1 MPPRHLS
8 FWPKGLPQHLTVPE
22 TNLFYNVEVSATR
35 FPKKPYLVYYDAEI
49 TFAELKDHAERLA
62 GFLEHRCGVRR
73 GDRVLL
79 FMQNSPQFVIA
90 YYAVLRANAVVVPI
104 NSMNLTEELRFL
116 VSDSDAA
123 VAIVSQE
130 LYSRIQPLL
139 GDSLRHI
146 VVAAYSDYLGPRTD
160 LPVPDVIAAP
170 REAIRDRGVTLWS
183 DALNAGLTPGPLT
196 AGPDDLCVMPYTS
209 GTTDRPKGCMHTH
222 RSAMYTVVAGCQWF
236 GLNQDAV
243 ILAVLPFFHVTG
255 MQGSMGGP
263 LYNGSTVVLLPRWN
277 REMAA
282 RLIERH
288 RVTGWTCIPTMVV
301 DYLGNP
307 ELGRYDHSSLQRLSG
322 GGAAMPEAVARRL
335 HELLGLSFVEGYGL
349 TETIAPTHINPP
361 DRPKRQC
368 LGIPIFDTDARVV
381 DPVTLREQPPGEVGE
396 IVVSGPQI
404 FLGYWKNPSGT
415 EKAFIEIDGKRFF
428 RTGDLGR
435 VDEDG
440 YFFMVDRLKRMINA
454 SGFKVSPAE
463 VESSLYHHPAIAEAC
478 VIAARDAYRGE
489 TVKAVVALKPEHRG
503 KVSEQEIVTWASQRM
518 AAYKY
523 PRIVEFVDAL
533 PKSATGKVQWREL
546 QAREWEPD
554 RSGEGAGGGATA
566 PSR

>member
-1 MPPRHLS
+1 MTPLHLP

-22 TNLFYNVEVSATR
+22 TNLFYNAEVSAAR
-35 FPKKPYLVYYDAEI
+35 FPNKPYLVYYDAEI
-49 TFAELKDHAERLA
+49 TFAQFKDHAERLA

-79 FMQNSPQFVIA
+79 FMQNSPQFAIG
-90 YYAVLRANAVVVPI
+90 YYAILRANAVVVPV
-104 NSMNLTEELRFL
+104 NSMNLTEELRYL

-123 VAIVSQE
+123 VALVSQE
-130 LYSRIQPLL
+130 LYPRIQPLL
-139 GDSLRHI
+139 GDALRHA
-146 VVAAYSDYLGPRTD
+146 VVAAYSDYLGPPTD
-160 LPVPDVIAAP
+160 LPIPEVIAAP
-170 REAIRDRGVTLWS
+170 REPIRDPGVTLWS
-183 DALNAGLTPGPLT
+183 DALKAGLAPGPLT

-222 RSAMYTVVAGCQWF
+222 RSAMYTLVAGAEWF
-236 GLNQDAV
+236 GSNQDAV
-243 ILAVLPFFHVTG
+243 LLAVLPFFHVTCI
-255 MQGSMGGP
+255 QGSMSGP
-263 LYNGSTVVLLPRWN
+263 LYTGSTVVLLPRWN

-288 RVTGWTCIPTMVV
+288 RVTAWTCIPTMVV

-307 ELGRYDHSSLQRLSG
+307 EVARFDHSSLQRMSG

-335 HELLGLSFVEGYGL
+335 HELLGIAFVEGYGL
-349 TETIAPTHINPP
+349 SETIAPTHINPP

-381 DPVTLREQPPGEVGE
+381 DPVSLREQVPGDMGE

-404 FLGYWKNPSGT
+404 FLGYWKNPSAT
-415 EKAFIEIDGKRFF
+415 EKAFMEIEGKRFF
-428 RTGDLGR
+428 RTGDIGR
-435 VDEDG
+435 VDEEG

-463 VESSLYHHPAIAEAC
+463 VESLLYHHPAVAEAC
-478 VIAARDAYRGE
+478 VIAARDPYRGE
-489 TVKAVVALKPEHRG
+489 TVKAVVVLKPEHRG
-503 KVSEQEIVTWASQRM
+503 RVSEQEIVGWASQRI

-533 PKSATGKVQWREL
+533 PKSGTGKVQWREL
-546 QAREWEPD
+546 QAREWARIPT
-554 RSGEGAGGGATA
+554 GESSATA
-566 PSR
+566 P